1 MSTSQIID
9 HVAGERLT
17 IIEADGLPAVF
28 STASADGKWTVVK
41 SKAGAEQ
48 VVFSGGSEAEAAK
61 TLDGIAS
68 FHGSAAAPQASVKA
82 QASAPVA
89 PQASTPRFSLKASTA
104 LPWAAVLLLGGF
116 LVADRFIPRQ
126 PVAVPVAVA
135 PEVMTQASEPLQQL
149 PATIARVKT
158 PAPTI
163 PPLPG
168 QPAIPAAPERPA
180 EPAKA
185 AADGKIDTQSV
196 VESARKVVAEKGAEG
211 ASGEMQQL
219 QAVLDL
225 LNSNEKLTPELI
237 RNVPHDLA
245 QKLKEAGVVA
255 SPEEVAAAAKAR
267 GQKELRI
274 VRLDSLTL
282 DRMRD
287 KDGVATVPDAGT
299 WALTNNSVVIP
310 LPGGGD
316 IRRPDDLK
324 TFHLQP

>member
-1 MSTSQIID
+1 MRSCTSITGS
-9 HVAGERLT
+9 ASPGRLDDT
-17 IIEADGLPAVF
+17 
-28 STASADGKWTVVK
+28 
-41 SKAGAEQ
+41 
-48 VVFSGGSEAEAAK
+48 GGQP
-61 TLDGIAS
+61 
-68 FHGSAAAPQASVKA
+68 AAAPAPENASETA
-82 QASAPVA
+82 A
-89 PQASTPRFSLKASTA
+89 AST
-104 LPWAAVLLLGGF
+104 
-116 LVADRFIPRQ
+116 
-126 PVAVPVAVA
+126 
-135 PEVMTQASEPLQQL
+135 
-149 PATIARVKT
+149 
-158 PAPTI
+158 
-163 PPLPG
+163 
-168 QPAIPAAPERPA
+168 
-180 EPAKA
+180 
-185 AADGKIDTQSV
+185 GKVDTQSV
-196 VESARKVVAEKGAEG
+196 VDSARKLVAEKGAEG

-255 SPEEVAAAAKAR
+255 TPEEAAAADKAR

-287 KDGVATVPDAGT
+287 KDGVSTVPEAGT

-324 TFHLQP
+324 TFHLEP

>member
-1 MSTSQIID
+1 MSTSQIIE

-28 STASADGKWTVVK
+28 SVAGSDGQWSVVK
-41 SKAGAEQ
+41 TKAGTEQ
-48 VVFSGGSEAEAAK
+48 VIFNGRSEAEAGK
-61 TLDGIAS
+61 TLNGIAA
-68 FHGSAAAPQASVKA
+68 FHGAAAATQGAASAQPAVLAAPPQARRRSFNPS
-82 QASAPVA
+82 Q
-89 PQASTPRFSLKASTA
+89 A
-104 LPWAAVLLLGGF
+104 LPWCFVVILGGG
-116 LVADRFIPRQ
+116 LLADRYIPRPPTTT
-126 PVAVPVAVA
+126 PVASA

-149 PATIARVKT
+149 PTTIARVKT

-168 QPAIPAAPERPA
+168 QTAVAPAAEKPA
-180 EPAKA
+180 EAGKA
-185 AADGKIDTQSV
+185 SPDGKADTQSV
-196 VESARKVVAEKGAEG
+196 VDSARKLVAEKGAEG

-255 SPEEVAAAAKAR
+255 SPEETAAAAKAR

-274 VRLDSLTL
+274 VRLDALTL

-287 KDGVATVPDAGT
+287 KDGVSTVPDAGT

-316 IRRPDDLK
+316 IRRPEDLK
-324 TFHLQP
+324 TFHLEP

>member
-1 MSTSQIID
+1 MSTSQIIE

-28 STASADGKWTVVK
+28 SVAGSDGQWSVVK

-48 VVFSGGSEAEAAK
+48 TVFSGRSEAEAGK
-61 TLDGIAS
+61 TLDGIAT
-68 FHGSAAAPQASVKA
+68 FHG
-82 QASAPVA
+82 
-89 PQASTPRFSLKASTA
+89 ASTSPQPAANAQTAVSVAQPLKAPRFPLKASTA
-104 LPWAAVLLLGGF
+104 LPWAAVVILGGVV
-116 LVADRFIPRQ
+116 LADRFVPRQ
-126 PVAVPVAVA
+126 PVAIPVAAA

-149 PATIARVKT
+149 PSTIARVKT

-168 QPAIPAAPERPA
+168 QTAAAPAAEKTA
-180 EPAKA
+180 DPAKA
-185 AADGKIDTQSV
+185 GPDGKVDTQTIV
-196 VESARKVVAEKGAEG
+196 DSARKLVAEKGAEG

-255 SPEEVAAAAKAR
+255 SPEEAAAAAKAR

-274 VRLDSLTL
+274 VRLDALTL

-287 KDGVATVPDAGT
+287 KDGVSTVPEAGT

-324 TFHLQP
+324 TFHLEP

>member
-1 MSTSQIID
+1 MSSSQIIE

-28 STASADGKWTVVK
+28 SIADGDGQKTVIK
-41 SKAGAEQ
+41 SKAGTEQ
-48 VVFSGGSEAEAAK
+48 VIFSGPSAAEAAK
-61 TLDGIAS
+61 TLDGIAA
-68 FHGSAAAPQASVKA
+68 FHGTSSIAQRSPNGQATVATDRSSAS
-82 QASAPVA
+82 
-89 PQASTPRFSLKASTA
+89 RFSLRTSTV
-104 LPWAAVLLLGGF
+104 LPWAAVVLLAGGV
-116 LVADRFIPRQ
+116 LADRFVPRQ
-126 PVAVPVAVA
+126 SAAPVALA
-135 PEVMTQASEPLQQL
+135 PEVATQTSEPLQQL
-149 PATIARVKT
+149 PSTIARVKT

-168 QPAIPAAPERPA
+168 QPAAAPAPENA
-180 EPAKA
+180 SETA
-185 AADGKIDTQSV
+185 AASTGKVDTQSV
-196 VESARKVVAEKGAEG
+196 VDSARKLVAEKGAEG

-255 SPEEVAAAAKAR
+255 TPEEAAAAAKAR

-287 KDGVATVPDAGT
+287 KDGVSTVPEAGT
-299 WALTNNSVVIP
+299 WALTNNSVIIP

-324 TFHLQP
+324 TFHLEP

>member
-1 MSTSQIID
+1 MSTSQIIE

-28 STASADGKWTVVK
+28 SVAGSDDQWSVVK

-48 VVFSGGSEAEAAK
+48 TVFSGRSEAEAGK
-61 TLDGIAS
+61 TLDGIAT
-68 FHGSAAAPQASVKA
+68 FHGAGSASQPAANA
-82 QASAPVA
+82 QAT
-89 PQASTPRFSLKASTA
+89 ASIAQPLKTSRFPLKATTV
-104 LPWAAVLLLGGF
+104 LPWAAVLLLGGVV
-116 LVADRFIPRQ
+116 LADRFMPRQ
-126 PVAVPVAVA
+126 PVAIPVAAA

-149 PATIARVKT
+149 PSTIARVKT

-168 QPAIPAAPERPA
+168 QPAAAPAPENA
-180 EPAKA
+180 SETA
-185 AADGKIDTQSV
+185 AASTGKVDTQSV
-196 VESARKVVAEKGAEG
+196 VDSARKLVAEKGAEG

-255 SPEEVAAAAKAR
+255 TPEEAAAAAKAR

-287 KDGVATVPDAGT
+287 KDGVSTVPEAGT

-324 TFHLQP
+324 TFHLEP

>member
-1 MSTSQIID
+1 MSTSQIIE
-9 HVAGERLT
+9 HVAGQRLT

-28 STASADGKWTVVK
+28 SVSGADGQWAVVK
-41 SKAGAEQ
+41 NKAGAEQ
-48 VVFSGGSEAEAAK
+48 NVFSGRSEAEAGK
-61 TLDGIAS
+61 TLDGIAT
-68 FHGSAAAPQASVKA
+68 FHGGSAAPQSTESAQPTVSIAQPLKAS
-82 QASAPVA
+82 
-89 PQASTPRFSLKASTA
+89 RFPLKASTV
-104 LPWAAVLLLGGF
+104 LPWAAVLMLGGV
-116 LVADRFIPRQ
+116 LIADRVMPRQ
-126 PVAVPVAVA
+126 PAAIAVATA

-149 PATIARVKT
+149 PTTIARVKT
-158 PAPTI
+158 PAPAI

-168 QPAIPAAPERPA
+168 QPAAATAPEKPT

-185 AADGKIDTQSV
+185 AADGKVDTQTIV
-196 VESARKVVAEKGAEG
+196 DSARKLVAEKGAEG

-255 SPEEVAAAAKAR
+255 SPEEAAAAAKAR

-287 KDGVATVPDAGT
+287 KDGVSTVPEAGT

-324 TFHLQP
+324 TFHLEP

>member
-1 MSTSQIID
+1 VSTSQIIE
-9 HVAGERLT
+9 HVAGQRLT

-28 STASADGKWTVVK
+28 SVSGADGQWAVVK

-48 VVFSGGSEAEAAK
+48 NVFSGPSEAEAGK
-61 TLDGIAS
+61 TLDGIAT
-68 FHGSAAAPQASVKA
+68 FHGASVASQSTENTQPSVSIA
-82 QASAPVA
+82 QPLRTA
-89 PQASTPRFSLKASTA
+89 RFPLKASTV
-104 LPWAAVLLLGGF
+104 LPWAAVLMLGGV
-116 LVADRFIPRQ
+116 LIADRVMPRQ
-126 PVAVPVAVA
+126 SAAIAVATA

-158 PAPTI
+158 PAPAI

-168 QPAIPAAPERPA
+168 QPAAATAPEKPT

-185 AADGKIDTQSV
+185 AADGKIDTQTV
-196 VESARKVVAEKGAEG
+196 VDSARKLVAEKGAEG

-255 SPEEVAAAAKAR
+255 SPEEAAAAAKAR

-287 KDGVATVPDAGT
+287 KDGVSTVPEAGT

-324 TFHLQP
+324 TFHLEP